1 MKRAYA
7 PEFERYILCV
17 SRKRDNEWFFIFD
30 DERFNIPY
38 PVVYRSENPYDS
50 YEWEDKW
57 YEWEI

>member
-17 SRKRDNEWFFIFD
+17 SRKRDNEWFFIFA
-30 DERFNIPY
+30 DERFNTPY

-50 YEWEDKW
+50 YEWED
-57 YEWEI
+57 E